1 MDDFFRLMFS
11 FPSVQGILQWGF
23 WDKVKTKGLCAW
35 NQIRP
40 EPLLTGP
47 LEGERCPGKRGRLW
61 SERCWSSLSRPLPQV
76 MKTQSNAFPLEPI
89 CCHCR
94 EWNSSFELQP
104 EADGSFTARWSC
116 WSYLKLKAAKIWS
129 KFWWYFQGIPWW
141 LPGCAYEGRRGVGH
155 SGSYLDSWT
164 GHGSFHEPPLICKL
178 TSNKLPSNQFG
189 LTFFL
194 MKDATKFIETK
205 LNCSK
210 SQFACLSILH
220 AKKIYLSRLCLSLC
234 FTSLFISFY
243 NFSFFFVF
251 FLGPRAW
258 PRCHMS

>member
-1 MDDFFRLMFS
+1 MLPLQGMEFFLWTPARSWWLFHCKVILLKLFEIKSSQNLIKILMIFSGDSMVTTRLC
-11 FPSVQGILQWGF
+11 LWGE
-23 WDKVKTKGLCAW
+23 T
-35 NQIRP
+35 
-40 EPLLTGP
+40 
-47 LEGERCPGKRGRLW
+47 
-61 SERCWSSLSRPLPQV
+61 RCWSLRILPWFPARPRKFPWTSL
-76 MKTQSNAFPLEPI
+76 N
-89 CCHCR
+89 
-94 EWNSSFELQP
+94 LQ
-104 EADGSFTARWSC
+104 
-116 WSYLKLKAAKIWS
+116 
-129 KFWWYFQGIPWW
+129 
-141 LPGCAYEGRRGVGH
+141 
-155 SGSYLDSWT
+155 
-164 GHGSFHEPPLICKL
+164 ICKL
-178 TSNKLPSNQFG
+178 TSELPSNQFS